1 MNDRDDT
8 LKQAI
13 RQAPHPR
20 LRTDFADRTLAR
32 LATARPDDPQATVV
46 AQGSALALG
55 RLGSMTRRR
64 WMILGALLVVALLSV
79 QVIQTMTADDEL
91 LELDTLSMS
100 SLLAL

>member
-1 MNDRDDT
+1 MNDQDDR

-20 LRTDFADRTLAR
+20 LRTDFADRTLTR
-32 LATARPDDPQATVV
+32 LTAARPNDAQSAVV
-46 AQGSALALG
+46 VQGNALTLG
-55 RLGSMTRRR
+55 GLGSLTRRR
-64 WMILGALLVVALLSV
+64 WMIFGALLFAAVLSV

>member
-1 MNDRDDT
+1 MNDQDDR

-20 LRTDFADRTLAR
+20 LRTDFADRTLTR
-32 LATARPDDPQATVV
+32 LATARPNDAESAVV
-46 AQGSALALG
+46 VQGNALTLG
-55 RLGSMTRRR
+55 GLGSVTRRR